1 MSEKRRKF
9 DQDFKDGAVRI
20 VLESGRPVAEI
31 ARELDV
37 HEGTLGNW
45 VTKAKARQEPGALRE
60 SERDELGRLRKEN
73 AELRMQRDVL
83 KRSVVLW
90 VDWPRSDGVSAS
102 ALSTLARPMTVLS
115 CRSRHRGCGR
125 LAKHSRS

>member
-37 HEGTLGNW
+37 HVGTLGNW
-45 VTKAKARQEPGALRE
+45 VHKARASQRPGALGE
-60 SERDELGRLRKEN
+60 SERDELIRLRKEN
-73 AELRMQRDVL
+73 TELRMQRDVL

-90 VDWPRSDGVSAS
+90 VNEATGR
-102 ALSTLARPMTVLS
+102 RP
-115 CRSRHRGCGR
+115 
-125 LAKHSRS
+125 

>member
-45 VTKAKARQEPGALRE
+45 VNKVKAQQQPGALRE
-60 SERDELGRLRKEN
+60 SERDELNRLRKEN

-90 VDWPRSDGVSAS
+90 VDEA
-102 ALSTLARPMTVLS
+102 T
-115 CRSRHRGCGR
+115 GR
-125 LAKHSRS
+125 KS

>member
-37 HEGTLGNW
+37 HVGTLGNW
-45 VTKAKARQEPGALRE
+45 VHKARALQQPGALGE
-60 SERDELGRLRKEN
+60 SERDELNRLRKEIV
-73 AELRMQRDVL
+73 ELRMQRDVL

-90 VDWPRSDGVSAS
+90 VNEATGR
-102 ALSTLARPMTVLS
+102 RP
-115 CRSRHRGCGR
+115 
-125 LAKHSRS
+125 

>member
-1 MSEKRRKF
+1 MRRF
-9 DQDFKDGAVRI
+9 HARETTEARRRFKDGAVRI

-45 VTKAKARQEPGALRE
+45 VNKVRAAQQPGALSE
-60 SERDELGRLRKEN
+60 SERDELNRLRKEN

-90 VDWPRSDGVSAS
+90 VDEA
-102 ALSTLARPMTVLS
+102 T
-115 CRSRHRGCGR
+115 GR
-125 LAKHSRS
+125 KP

>member
-1 MSEKRRKF
+1 MPEKRRKF

-20 VLESGRPVAEI
+20 VLESGRPIAEV

-45 VTKAKARQEPGALRE
+45 VNKAKASMQPGALSE
-60 SERDELGRLRKEN
+60 SERDELNRLRKEN

-90 VDWPRSDGVSAS
+90 VDEA
-102 ALSTLARPMTVLS
+102 T
-115 CRSRHRGCGR
+115 GR
-125 LAKHSRS
+125 KS

>member
-1 MSEKRRKF
+1 MPENRRKF
-9 DQDFKDGAVRI
+9 DRDFKDGAVRV

-31 ARELDV
+31 ARELGV

-45 VTKAKARQEPGALRE
+45 VNTARAQQRPGALSE
-60 SERDELGRLRKEN
+60 SERNELNRLRKEN

-90 VDWPRSDGVSAS
+90 VDEA
-102 ALSTLARPMTVLS
+102 T
-115 CRSRHRGCGR
+115 GR
-125 LAKHSRS
+125 KS

>member
-1 MSEKRRKF
+1 MPEKRRKF

-20 VLESGRPVAEI
+20 VLESGRPIAEV

-45 VTKAKARQEPGALRE
+45 VNKAKANMTPGALSE
-60 SERDELGRLRKEN
+60 SERDELNRLRKEN

-90 VDWPRSDGVSAS
+90 VDEA
-102 ALSTLARPMTVLS
+102 T
-115 CRSRHRGCGR
+115 GR
-125 LAKHSRS
+125 KS

>member
-9 DQDFKDGAVRI
+9 DPDFKDGAVRI

-45 VTKAKARQEPGALRE
+45 VNKRKVQQQPGALSE
-60 SERDELGRLRKEN
+60 SERDELMRLRKEN

-90 VDWPRSDGVSAS
+90 VDEA
-102 ALSTLARPMTVLS
+102 T
-115 CRSRHRGCGR
+115 GR
-125 LAKHSRS
+125 KP